1 MNKDRTAGNR
11 TTVRLSNGYSLL
23 RHVNAIATAWGL
35 RPGSFPLAQQRAKL
49 VAVVAVVA
57 VMAAAY
63 GVFGRLQVTDF
74 DFDVFLLHF
83 NFPFSSCFVSEE
95 SFLAV
100 H

>member
-1 MNKDRTAGNR
+1 MGNR

-23 RHVNAIATAWGL
+23 RHVNAIATVWGL
-35 RPGSFPLAQQRAKL
+35 HPGSFPLAQQRAML
-49 VAVVAVVA
+49 VAVVAAVA
-57 VMAAAY
+57 VAAAY

-83 NFPFSSCFVSEE
+83 SFPFLSCFVVSEE